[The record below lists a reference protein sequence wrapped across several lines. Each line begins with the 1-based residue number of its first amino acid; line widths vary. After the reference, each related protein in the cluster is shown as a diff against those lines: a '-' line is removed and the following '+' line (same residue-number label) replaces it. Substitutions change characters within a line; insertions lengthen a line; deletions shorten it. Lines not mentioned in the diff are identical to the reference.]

1 MKNINYSCDGKE
13 CSKTT
18 SCHDIQ
24 NWLSIAALNGA
35 LKIDNGIEGK
45 RIISSNSTQD
55 LNFCS
60 KNCFSGYFF
69 YRKKSILPE
78 FTITELNE
86 IRANLRLSN
95 STNNIFEKINEYLT
109 ILNTK

>member
-18 SCHDIQ
+18 SSHRIE
-24 NWLSIAALNGA
+24 NWLSIAALDGR
-35 LKIDNGIEGK
+35 LIIDNGIEGK
-45 RIISSNSTQD
+45 RIISSNSTEE

-60 KNCFSGYFF
+60 ENCFCSYFF
-69 YRKKSILPE
+69 YPKKTILPQ
-78 FTITELNE
+78 FTIGELNE
-86 IRANLRLSN
+86 IRGYLRSTN
-95 STNNIFEKINEYLT
+95 STKNIFEKINEYLT